1 MTAVIAAVFLVIG
14 AAFLLV
20 SCVGLLRLP
29 DFYTRAHAVGKSET
43 LGSML
48 ILIGLALYNGLTLS
62 SAKLLLILVIIAVT
76 NPTATHALT
85 RAAMRSGL
93 KDRKSTRL
101 NSSHVR
107 LSRMPS
113 SA

>member
-1 MTAVIAAVFLVIG
+1 MVLVAAIFLIG
-14 AAFLLV
+14 GAIFLLV

-29 DFYTRAHAVGKSET
+29 DFYTRAHAVGKAET

-48 ILIGLALYNGLTLS
+48 VLIGLALYNGATLS
-62 SAKLLLILVIIAVT
+62 SVKLLLILAIIAVT

-93 KDRKSTRL
+93 KIWRTTGS
-101 NSSHVR
+101 NQ
-107 LSRMPS
+107 
-113 SA
+113 A

>member
-1 MTAVIAAVFLVIG
+1 MTVIAAIFLFGG
-14 AAFLLV
+14 AVFLLV

-29 DFYTRAHAVGKSET
+29 DFYTRAHAVGKAET

-48 ILIGLALYNGLTLS
+48 ILVGLALYNGAVVS

-85 RAAMRSGL
+85 RAAIRSGL
-93 KDRKSTRL
+93 KIWRAERK
-101 NSSHVR
+101 
-107 LSRMPS
+107 
-113 SA
+113 

>member
-1 MTAVIAAVFLVIG
+1 MVVVAVIFLVAG
-14 AAFLLV
+14 AVFLLV

-29 DFYTRAHAVGKSET
+29 DFYTRAHAVGKAET

-48 ILIGLALYNGLTLS
+48 ILLGLAVYNGVALS
-62 SAKLLLILVIIAVT
+62 SLKLLLVLFIIALT

-93 KDRKSTRL
+93 KIWRAEGK
-101 NSSHVR
+101 
-107 LSRMPS
+107 
-113 SA
+113 

>member
-1 MTAVIAAVFLVIG
+1 MAFVAALLLIGGAV
-14 AAFLLV
+14 FLLV

-29 DFYTRAHAVGKSET
+29 DFYTRAHAVGKAET

-48 ILIGLALYNGLTLS
+48 ILIGLAVHNGAALS
-62 SAKLLLILVIIAVT
+62 SLKLLLILVIIAVT

-93 KDRKSTRL
+93 KVWRVKGKQTNHDL
-101 NSSHVR
+101 
-107 LSRMPS
+107 
-113 SA
+113 AG

>member
-1 MTAVIAAVFLVIG
+1 VTAFVAAIFLIGGAVFL
-14 AAFLLV
+14 FV

-29 DFYTRAHAVGKSET
+29 DFYTRAHAVGKAET

-48 ILIGLALYNGLTLS
+48 MLVGLALYNGAALGSL
-62 SAKLLLILVIIAVT
+62 KLLLILAIIAVT

-93 KDRKSTRL
+93 KIWRAKGQQTRHDL
-101 NSSHVR
+101 
-107 LSRMPS
+107 
-113 SA
+113 AG

>member
-1 MTAVIAAVFLVIG
+1 VTSFLAVLLLLGG
-14 AAFLLV
+14 AGFLLV

-29 DFYTRAHAVGKSET
+29 DFYTRAHAVGKAET

-48 ILIGLALYNGLTLS
+48 ILVGLALYNGAALS
-62 SAKLLLILVIIAVT
+62 SVKLLLILAIIAVT

-93 KDRKSTRL
+93 KIWRAEGK
-101 NSSHVR
+101 
-107 LSRMPS
+107 PS
-113 SA
+113 KHDLAG

>member
-1 MTAVIAAVFLVIG
+1 MVVVVTAFLLGG

-29 DFYTRAHAVGKSET
+29 DFYTRAHAVGKAET

-48 ILIGLALYNGLTLS
+48 ILLGLAFYNGVTLS
-62 SAKLLLILVIIAVT
+62 SLKLLFILLIIGVT

-93 KDRKSTRL
+93 KIWRAERK
-101 NSSHVR
+101 
-107 LSRMPS
+107 
-113 SA
+113 